1 MLMGSIAPGG
11 QEQGGKRLARA
22 VRRLWIALS
31 GGLFVTA
38 PVHTTPSDD
47 ARESGTSES
56 SAAQPVPLP
65 SGLSEDPLEQTVY
78 GTPLERL
85 MPPPAYGP
93 PVRPPR

>member
-11 QEQGGKRLARA
+11 QEPGGKRLARA

-38 PVHTTPSDD
+38 PVHTTPSDG
-47 ARESGTSES
+47 AQESGASQS
-56 SAAQPVPLP
+56 NAAQSVPQWSRP
-65 SGLSEDPLEQTVY
+65 SEDLLEQTVY
-78 GTPLERL
+78 GVPLDRR

-93 PVRPPR
+93 PA